1 MTRPAAA
8 APPREPDVTI
18 DAEQRARLLGTK
30 LAALVRDHSGDRA
43 APVEFGS
50 SVAAVVDG
58 RASVLVEEGS
68 AAALAGSLLWA
79 LRQRADHL
87 TLFVD
92 AGAGVVAR
100 WAGHFAL
107 GPDPIEVRVVTGGTS
122 EPAVAD
128 PLPAPVPVPE
138 GIDHMAAKLRAEGLE
153 VVVEHGHVRGEVLG
167 LEVARFVRWPVEV
180 GGDGHLHL
188 EAGVGRFDRDAVAA
202 TRPDESP
209 EVALRRTVDQVR
221 AHRYPGA
228 PAHPVAL
235 LARSRWLRAAAVA
248 DPSAVGAQWLAP
260 ADMTS
265 SAEGIKELH
274 PAAAVGRGVDGAP
287 MVLVCSAGVDLSL
300 VPLAADTRAL
310 HAPDGRLVLGL
321 PARDHHRA
329 TVELLE
335 LLREPAELLALA
347 PGWG

>member
-1 MTRPAAA
+1 M
-8 APPREPDVTI
+8 TI

-30 LAALVRDHSGDRA
+30 LVALVRDHTGGRA

-58 RASVLVEEGS
+58 RAAVLVEDGT
-68 AAALAGSLLWA
+68 AAALAGALLWA
-79 LRQRADHL
+79 LRQRADRL
-87 TLFVD
+87 TLYVD
-92 AGAGVVAR
+92 AGAGTVAR
-100 WAGHFAL
+100 WADYFAL
-107 GPDPIEVRVVTGGTS
+107 GPDPIEVRAVTGGTS
-122 EPAVAD
+122 APAAAE
-128 PLPAPVPVPE
+128 PLPAPVPAPE
-138 GIDHMAAKLRAEGLE
+138 EVDELTAQLRAEGLE
-153 VVVEHGHVRGEVLG
+153 VVVEHGHVRAEVLG

-209 EVALRRTVDQVR
+209 DAALRRTVEQVR

-228 PAHPVAL
+228 PVHPVAL
-235 LARSRWLRAAAVA
+235 LARSRWLRAAAIA
-248 DPSAVGAQWLAP
+248 DPSSVDAQWLAP

-274 PAAAVGRGVDGAP
+274 PAAAVGRGADGAP
-287 MVLVCSAGVDLSL
+287 TVLVCSTGVDLSL

-329 TVELLE
+329 TIELLE
-335 LLREPAELLALA
+335 LLRDPAELVALA